1 MYSEQIINPKQKE
14 NVDLRNLPYQVQAS
28 LITEEVRMALFLSP
42 GRLLSITKSDM
53 PRIQNKQLLIDVPID
68 YGKAEDYL
76 KLGFSV
82 NDQYH
87 FDVNLKNLLEV
98 LLPSVNQVISFE

>member
-1 MYSEQIINPKQKE
+1 MDI
-14 NVDLRNLPYQVQAS
+14 RNLPYQVQAS

-42 GRLLSITKSDM
+42 GRLLSVTKSDV

-68 YGKAEDYL
+68 YRKADDYL
-76 KLGFSV
+76 KLGYSM
-82 NDQYH
+82 NSDYR

-98 LLPSVNQVISFE
+98 VLPSVNQVISFELLE